1 MHFEWIGQL
10 KEDLGRADAQ
20 GGAGVPGGALVPL
33 VLHVPHARSA
43 MPTEVLAEFVVD
55 AAELA
60 THQLRSVDHFTDEL
74 FGADFAACMRVE
86 FPICRLAVDPE
97 RFEVDEHEPMAA
109 RGLGVLYE
117 RGHDGSVIRTP
128 VTGARRQELLDR
140 WYRPHHARLAEAV
153 AQGIDARGRVLIVDC
168 HSFPAEPLAVDH
180 DRRVPRPDLC
190 IGTAGIHTPAAL
202 VDAAQACCWR
212 WGFSVEVDAPYAGAV
227 VPIDRLGTD
236 PRVQSVMVE
245 VNRALY
251 MRVEGGNAVKTDGFW
266 RMRAFLTEL
275 VDALRDAAAPSKEV
289 SR

>member
-10 KEDLGRADAQ
+10 KEDLGRSEAQ
-20 GGAGVPGGALVPL
+20 GGAAAPSGALVPL

-43 MPTEVLAEFVVD
+43 MPPEVLAEFVVD
-55 AAELA
+55 AAELES
-60 THQLRSVDHFTDEL
+60 HQLRSVDHFTDEL
-74 FGADFAACMRVE
+74 FGADFAACTRVE
-86 FPICRLAVDPE
+86 FPISRLAVDPE
-97 RFEVDEHEPMAA
+97 RFELDEREPMAA

-117 RGHDGSVIRTP
+117 RGHDGCVIRRP

-153 AQGIDARGRVLIVDC
+153 AQAIDARGRVLVVDC
-168 HSFPAEPLAVDH
+168 HSFPPEPLAVDH

-202 VDAAQACCWR
+202 VDAAHCCCWR
-212 WGFSVEVDAPYAGAV
+212 WGFSVQVDAPYAGSI

-251 MRVEGGNAVKTDGFW
+251 MRAEGGKPVKTDGFW
-266 RMRAFLTEL
+266 RLRAFLTEL
-275 VDALRDAAAPSKEV
+275 VEALRDAAAQAKEV
-289 SR
+289 TR

>member
-1 MHFEWIGQL
+1 MHFEWIGRL
-10 KEDLGRADAQ
+10 KEDLGRSEAQ
-20 GGAGVPGGALVPL
+20 GGAAGPGGALVPL
-33 VLHVPHARSA
+33 VLHLPHARSA
-43 MPTEVLAEFVVD
+43 MPPEVLAEFVVD
-55 AAELA
+55 AAELES
-60 THQLRSVDHFTDEL
+60 HQLRSVDHFTDEL